1 MFPYFYFFVEI
12 KTLTATNRLT
22 NCWCIFGITRPS
34 FNFAH
39 CRKISKKRDRS
50 AVNYTLLN
58 KTMIFFFVLP
68 CTICNKTVAKAVE
81 WCKKNRTFLGRRS
94 FQKNKGRRT
103 FFFLTFF
110 FPRESLSAATKTA
123 ASVAA
128 LAAAAVAP
136 LAPKIANCQMM
147 LPKNIVFGR
156 KKIFISNFFSG
167 PSPRWRR
174 FRETRA
180 RWKMRVVSKW
190 WWSYYY
196 IFLKR
201 EWKKNFLK
209 LL

>member
-58 KTMIFFFVLP
+58 KTMIFFSVLP

-81 WCKKNRTFLGRRS
+81 WCKKNWTFLGRRS

-103 FFFLTFF
+103 FFFLLFFLVRAWVQQPRRRRQWRHWRRRQWLRWPPKLPTVRWCFPKTLFSEEKKYLFQTFF
-110 FPRESLSAATKTA
+110 RGHPRDGGDSVRLGPVEKCEWFPNDDDHT
-123 ASVAA
+123 
-128 LAAAAVAP
+128 
-136 LAPKIANCQMM
+136 I
-147 LPKNIVFGR
+147 
-156 KKIFISNFFSG
+156 IFF
-167 PSPRWRR
+167 
-174 FRETRA
+174 
-180 RWKMRVVSKW
+180 
-190 WWSYYY
+190 
-196 IFLKR
+196 
-201 EWKKNFLK
+201 
-209 LL
+209 